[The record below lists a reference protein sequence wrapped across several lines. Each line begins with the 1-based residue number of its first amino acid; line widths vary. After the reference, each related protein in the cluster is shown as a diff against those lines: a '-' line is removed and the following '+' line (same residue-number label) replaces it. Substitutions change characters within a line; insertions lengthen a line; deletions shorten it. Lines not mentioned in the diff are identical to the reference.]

1 MVIDFGEHRANEVS
15 NKIYKISRAQRVGDK
30 ILLTMNHS
38 LLESYLR
45 DISRYQQ
52 LSPQEELTLAT
63 RARQGD
69 AEAREQLIHAH
80 LRMVIN
86 IARQYQR
93 PDVEMLDL
101 IQEGNIGLI
110 YAVDKFDP
118 TRGTKFSTY
127 AFFWINKH
135 IQRFLNHEPDA
146 LVSLDTELTDSSE
159 HLLLSDTIADRPT
172 ILGGQT
178 IPHIDT
184 KIEHEELQSKVREM
198 LSHLPERER
207 EVLRL
212 LYGMDL
218 RRSYTVS
225 EVAKMLSISKVRVC
239 HLRDRALKRMHDTGG
254 I

>member
-1 MVIDFGEHRANEVS
+1 MN
-15 NKIYKISRAQRVGDK
+15 
-30 ILLTMNHS
+30 ILQT
-38 LLESYLR
+38 YLR
-45 DISRYQQ
+45 DISRYQ
-52 LSPQEELTLAT
+52 PITPEQEQILAQA
-63 RARQGD
+63 ARQGD

-80 LRMVIN
+80 LPLVVRVAKIYMPPCDEI
-86 IARQYQR
+86 
-93 PDVEMLDL
+93 MDL

-159 HLLLSDTIADRPT
+159 YLLLSDTIADRPT

-212 LYGMDL
+212 LYGLDNYPVL
-218 RRSYTVS
+218 SRN
-225 EVAKMLSISKVRVC
+225 EVAQIIGVTPQFISRIRIDS
-239 HLRDRALKRMHDTGG
+239 LRQLEKAAVTMVDE
-254 I
+254 

>member
-1 MVIDFGEHRANEVS
+1 
-15 NKIYKISRAQRVGDK
+15 
-30 ILLTMNHS
+30 MNHS
-38 LLESYLR
+38 LLDIYLQ
-45 DISRYQQ
+45 DISKYPQ

-63 RARQGD
+63 RACQGD
-69 AEAREQLIHAH
+69 AEARERLIHAH
-80 LRMVIN
+80 LPLVVRVAKLYMPPCDEI
-86 IARQYQR
+86 
-93 PDVEMLDL
+93 MDL

-110 YAVDKFDP
+110 TAVDKFDP

-146 LVSLDTELTDSSE
+146 LVSLDMELTDSSE
-159 HLLLSDTIADRPT
+159 HLLLSDTIADSPT
-172 ILGGQT
+172 ILGSQT
-178 IPHIDT
+178 IQHIDA
-184 KIEHEELQSKVREM
+184 KMEYEELQSKVREM

-207 EVLRL
+207 EVIRL

-225 EVAKMLSISKVRVC
+225 EVAKMLRISKVRVC
-239 HLRDRALKRMHDTGG
+239 QLRDRALRRMHNTGG

>member
-1 MVIDFGEHRANEVS
+1 
-15 NKIYKISRAQRVGDK
+15 
-30 ILLTMNHS
+30 MNIQ
-38 LLESYLR
+38 ETYLR
-45 DISRYQQ
+45 DISRYQ
-52 LSPQEELTLAT
+52 PITPEQEQILTQA
-63 RARQGD
+63 ARQGD

-80 LRMVIN
+80 LPLVVRVAKIYMPPCDEI
-86 IARQYQR
+86 
-93 PDVEMLDL
+93 MDL

-146 LVSLDTELTDSSE
+146 LVSLDIELTDSSE
-159 HLLLSDTIADRPT
+159 HLLLSDTIADRST

-178 IPHIDT
+178 IQHIDA
-184 KIEHEELQSKVREM
+184 KIENEELQSKVREM

-212 LYGMDL
+212 LYGLDNYPVL
-218 RRSYTVS
+218 SRN
-225 EVAKMLSISKVRVC
+225 EVAQIIGVTPQFISRIRIDS
-239 HLRDRALKRMHDTGG
+239 LRQLEKAAVTMVDE
-254 I
+254 